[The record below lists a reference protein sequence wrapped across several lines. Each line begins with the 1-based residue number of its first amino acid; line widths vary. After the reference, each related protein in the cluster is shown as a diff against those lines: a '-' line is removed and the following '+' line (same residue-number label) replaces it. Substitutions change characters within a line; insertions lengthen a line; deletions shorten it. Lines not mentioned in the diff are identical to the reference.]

1 MTKKVNFFH
10 IPVLLNEVI
19 EDLAI
24 KKGAKYIDATLGG
37 GGHAFEIA
45 KRGGSVLGI
54 DQDREAISNVKSFE
68 KLTPVLGNFGDIGEI
83 ARENGFEKVQG
94 ILFDLGMS
102 SFQIEGSG
110 RGFSFMR
117 DEPLDMRMGQTNL
130 TAKEII
136 NKWNKQE
143 LYDLFS
149 KLGEEKFSVAISDNI
164 VRARGIKPIET
175 TGELVRV
182 IEEVKNRDTIHPA
195 TRVFQ
200 ALRMAVNSEID
211 NLKRG
216 LDQSVDLLEPKGR
229 ILVISFHSG
238 EDRVVKLKFLD
249 FENRGLGKVINK
261 KPITASFKE
270 EKTNPRSRS
279 AKLRIFER
287 N

>member
-1 MTKKVNFFH
+1 MIKKVNFFH

-19 EDLAI
+19 ENLTI
-24 KKGAKYIDATLGG
+24 SPGQKYIDATFGG
-37 GGHAFEIA
+37 GGHSFEIA
-45 KRGGSVLGI
+45 KKGGSVLGI
-54 DQDREAISNVKSFE
+54 DQDKDAISNVKSFE

-83 ARENGFEKVQG
+83 AKENGFEKVKG

-110 RGFSFMR
+110 RGFSFMK
-117 DEPLDMRMGQTNL
+117 DEPLDMRMGETSL

-136 NKWNKQE
+136 NKWNKKE

-149 KLGEEKFSVAISDNI
+149 KLGEEKFSIAISDNI

-175 TGELVRV
+175 TGELVKV
-182 IEEVKNRDTIHPA
+182 IEEVKPRDVIHPA

-216 LDQSVDLLEPKGR
+216 LDQSIELLDRGGR

-238 EDRVVKLKFLD
+238 EDRIVKLKFLE
-249 FENRGLGKVINK
+249 FENKGFGRVLNK
-261 KPITASFKE
+261 KPIIASFDEVK
-270 EKTNPRSRS
+270 KNPRSRS
-279 AKLRIFER
+279 AKLRIFEK